1 MTRPKSMATPVVPS
15 AAIWLETRADTLLQL
30 ESYAVL
36 PGPHI
41 YITDGSSIL
50 CCNGSVRAS
59 EPLHIF
65 NLGFDI

>member
-1 MTRPKSMATPVVPS
+1 MATPVVPS

-41 YITDGSSIL
+41 YITDGSPFFAATAPYVLQNLYIFLIWVSISE
-50 CCNGSVRAS
+50 NRSV
-59 EPLHIF
+59 
-65 NLGFDI
+65 